1 MATIRKKRRRKTVR
15 RRAKPLT
22 TGLMLLEISQR
33 TSSAR
38 TAASAM
44 VIEKVR
50 AERRLMLGREPAIAG
65 PSLLPNPRSLR
76 PLSLE
81 KTGNSFC
88 WTRADTA
95 RKVSRNGNDEK
106 TTDAGLSV
114 RPSGR
119 HSSQCDPKG
128 NMEPDKNQ
136 RKAFEAYYCFH
147 QCSLFSCLLSGATVC
162 A

>member
-44 VIEKVR
+44 VTEKVR
-50 AERRLMLGREPAIAG
+50 AERRLMLGREPAIDG
-65 PSLLPNPRSLR
+65 PFLLPNPRSLR

-88 WTRADTA
+88 WTSADTA
-95 RKVSRNGNDEK
+95 RKVSKNGSDEK
-106 TTDAGLSV
+106 ITDDGLSV
-114 RPSGR
+114 RLSGR
-119 HSSQCDPKG
+119 HSSQCDPNG
-128 NMEPDKNQ
+128 NMEPDKN
-136 RKAFEAYYCFH
+136 R
-147 QCSLFSCLLSGATVC
+147 
-162 A
+162 